1 MVKIK
6 INIALITNPE
16 EPKKLNM
23 FTMITEE
30 KLKKI
35 MGSLEDLHAEIKN
48 KNKERSIMIRF
59 DGIAHDK
66 KFKNLLVAKTLKKLK
81 TH

>member
-6 INIALITNPE
+6 INIALNTNPE
-16 EPKKLNM
+16 EPKKANM

-35 MGSLEDLHAEIKN
+35 MGS
-48 KNKERSIMIRF
+48 
-59 DGIAHDK
+59 
-66 KFKNLLVAKTLKKLK
+66 
-81 TH
+81 